1 MADLEIQGA
10 EEFAAVAKALKQAGE
25 KDLQKELRVA
35 IQRAAEPMVD
45 AVREHIEQYLPDR
58 YAAVLAPALK
68 TGQSWRTGG
77 SVTGLVLTGY
87 AKGRSKRRY
96 VKAINAGILR
106 HPVWGNRS
114 AWVAQQ
120 VRPGFW
126 DEPMANAAEKPTE
139 EIQQALGD
147 VAGKLAR
154 KY

>member
-25 KDLQKELRVA
+25 KDLQKELRAA

-45 AVREHIEQYLPDR
+45 TVRDQVAQYLPDR

-68 TGQSWRTGG
+68 VGQSWRTGG

-87 AKGRSKRRY
+87 AKGKRSRRY

-106 HPVWGNRS
+106 HPVYGNRA

-126 DEPMANAAEKPTE
+126 DEPMANSKEKPTE
-139 EIQQALGD
+139 EIQQALDD
-147 VAGKLAR
+147 VAKKLAR